1 MDFENAFQLFSQT
14 FRTLFQENYYFS
26 LVFVLSLIGM
36 VILYLVTK
44 LTNRD

>member
-1 MDFENAFQLFSQT
+1 MDFENAFQLFSQAFT
-14 FRTLFQENYYFS
+14 TLLQENYYFS
-26 LVFVLSLIGM
+26 LAFVIGLLGM

>member
-1 MDFENAFQLFSQT
+1 MDFENAFELFST
-14 FRTLFQENYYFS
+14 AFSTLLEENYYFA
-26 LVFVLSLIGM
+26 LAFTIGLLGM